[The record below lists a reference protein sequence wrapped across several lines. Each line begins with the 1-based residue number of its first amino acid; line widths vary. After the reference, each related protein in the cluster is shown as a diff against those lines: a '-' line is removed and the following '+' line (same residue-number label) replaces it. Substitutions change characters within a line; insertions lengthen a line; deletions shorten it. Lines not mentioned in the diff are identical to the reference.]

1 VVLPV
6 AVVASCPLP
15 DALVVPLDPL
25 VWACTPNALNM
36 AATVATVSSLFN
48 TLLFCMMLSCSKL
61 WWGLRARPAPRTPVH
76 FDNGDVLRVLK
87 QHAARLC
94 FYRRG
99 DQYQPHNIEA
109 DGSVALP
116 FFH

>member
-1 VVLPV
+1 LPV
-6 AVVASCPLP
+6 VVVASCPQP

-36 AATVATVSSLFN
+36 AATVATASSLFN

-61 WWGLRARPAPRTPVH
+61 WWGLRTRPAPGTPVH
-76 FDNGDVLRVLK
+76 CDNGDVLRVLK
-87 QHAARLC
+87 LHAAKLR
-94 FYRRG
+94 FRRCG
-99 DQYQPHNIEA
+99 GQYQPHNIEP